1 MSASYDEAVAELYRA
16 PHDAFVAER
25 KRLATELKAAGDKA
39 GAARLLKLGRPTLSA
54 WAVNQLWWQ
63 ARDLFDGLL
72 AAGARLRVGD
82 QAATAERRDAIAA
95 LKSRAAALLVDGGHA
110 VNEATL
116 RRVTTTLA
124 ALAAT
129 GGFEPDAP
137 GALAADRDPPGF
149 DAAGFGVASGA
160 TNAAAPRPNPPA
172 APAPAPGQS
181 ASPTGAG
188 APLRPAP
195 TVKPPLPP
203 ASSSTASPASAR
215 PMGPAAVTPSPA
227 RAVETPLSPEQ
238 RAELE
243 RAQKERAERDQA
255 ERARAEAE
263 RIERERAE
271 SEEAERRRAEQEQR
285 RLELE
290 RVERRAERQRLIT
303 NLPSLQSDLE
313 RRQREVERL
322 RAELLRVEGLAEQAR
337 AAIEIARKRLATLG
351 EEEDIG

>member
-72 AAGARLRVGD
+72 AAAARLRAGD

-149 DAAGFGVASGA
+149 DAAGFGMASGA

-172 APAPAPGQS
+172 APAPGQS

-195 TVKPPLPP
+195 AVKPPLPP
-203 ASSSTASPASAR
+203 ASSSTASPAAAR

-227 RAVETPLSPEQ
+227 RAAETPLSREQ

-243 RAQKERAERDQA
+243 RAQKERLERDQA

-271 SEEAERRRAEQEQR
+271 SEEAERRRAEQERR

-303 NLPSLQSDLE
+303 SLPSLQSDLE

-337 AAIEIARKRLATLG
+337 TAIEIARKRLATLG
-351 EEEDIG
+351 EEEDAG